1 MAFAPACAPAPEGPC
16 SSDAGARAAA
26 VSRPE
31 KRPFASLRGRG
42 EFRRLWREGRR
53 RRVGEVTV
61 LTAGGGPTS
70 PRVGVLARK
79 AVGGAVQR
87 NRAKRRLREAVARV
101 SLRGDRDYLVIA
113 GAGVL
118 DAPFRA
124 LVEWVAEAVEEP
136 R

>member
-1 MAFAPACAPAPEGPC
+1 M
-16 SSDAGARAAA
+16 
-26 VSRPE
+26 
-31 KRPFASLRGRG
+31 
-42 EFRRLWREGRR
+42 
-53 RRVGEVTV
+53 
-61 LTAGGGPTS
+61 
-70 PRVGVLARK
+70 GVLARK